1 MQRIGLM
8 GGSFNP
14 IHCGH
19 INLAR
24 AALDSGLADRV
35 LFLPTGNPP
44 HKRSGLADKL
54 DRLAMTELAIEGET
68 RMGVCRE
75 EVDREGVIY
84 TVDTLA
90 ILREKMPNCRL
101 LYLIG
106 ADTLCTL
113 HTWRRPEDVVR
124 LCTLL
129 VAMRPG
135 EDRTAVEKSA
145 KAWRERGAQIEYL
158 PAEMMDISSTEI
170 RMRMQTGRA
179 LDGLVPP
186 KVEAYIR
193 AHGLYESDGGAAE

>member
-1 MQRIGLM
+1 MQRVGLM

-19 INLAR
+19 IHLAR
-24 AALDSGLADRV
+24 AALDRDLVDRV

-54 DRLAMTELAIEGET
+54 DRLAMTELAVDGEP

-84 TVDTLA
+84 TVDTLT
-90 ILREKMPNCRL
+90 ILRQKMPDCRL
-101 LYLIG
+101 FYLIG
-106 ADTLCTL
+106 ADSLCVL
-113 HTWRRPEDVVR
+113 HTWRRPEDVIR

-135 EDRTAVEKSA
+135 EDMQAVEKSA
-145 KAWRERGAQIEYL
+145 AFWRERGASIELL
-158 PAEMMDISSTEI
+158 PAEPMDVSSTEI
-170 RMRMQTGRA
+170 RMRMQAGKA

-186 KVEAYIR
+186 RVEAYIR
-193 AHGLYESDGGAAE
+193 AHGLYDCDGGTDA

>member
-1 MQRIGLM
+1 MQNIGLM

-19 INLAR
+19 IHLAR
-24 AALDSGLADRV
+24 AAIKSSLVDRV

-54 DRLAMTELAIEGET
+54 DRLAMTELAVAGEMQ
-68 RMGVCRE
+68 MGVCRE

-84 TVDTLA
+84 TVDTLT
-90 ILREKMPNCRL
+90 ILQEKMPECRL
-101 LYLIG
+101 FYLIG

-135 EDRTAVEKSA
+135 EDMTAVEASA
-145 KAWRERGAQIEYL
+145 KAWRERGAQIAFL
-158 PAEMMDISSTEI
+158 PAEPMDVSSTEI
-170 RMRMQTGRA
+170 RVRMQEGKP
-179 LDGLVPP
+179 LEGLVPP
-186 KVEAYIR
+186 QVEDYIR
-193 AHGLYESDGGAAE
+193 SHGLYESDGGSAV